1 MCGLSFFEGVSH
13 DTNAAPVEVFSLGSR
28 IPHCWDNRSM
38 GTSRCRRFAVVLAL
52 GAACGRSGERRY
64 PLMGV
69 VQELQPETGK
79 VVVSHGDIPGFMP
92 AMIMP
97 FAVAGGGGGLQPGD
111 LIEADLVVSDTDSRL
126 ERVVVKQHGLAVAA
140 PQHAGPPV
148 RIGAPLPDFVL
159 TNQDG
164 NRISMQQYHGR
175 ALVVTFIYTRC
186 PIPEFC
192 PHLMRAFSQLEAA
205 IAKDALLLKNTHL
218 LTVSFDPE
226 HDTPEVLRRYAE
238 PFVRA
243 PGANRFAHW
252 ELATG
257 TKQQVK
263 EVAEFFGLS
272 YWGEGKDVA
281 HSLRTGI
288 VGPDGTLRKV
298 YEDNDWTTDDALAAL
313 RAALE
318 ERK

>member
-1 MCGLSFFEGVSH
+1 M
-13 DTNAAPVEVFSLGSR
+13 
-28 IPHCWDNRSM
+28 
-38 GTSRCRRFAVVLAL
+38 AVALAL
-52 GAACGRSGERRY
+52 GGAACGRSTERRY

-97 FAVAGGGGGLQPGD
+97 FTVAGGASDLRPGD
-111 LIEADLVVSDTDSRL
+111 LIEAVLVVGDTDSKL
-126 ERVVVKQHGLAVAA
+126 EHVVVKQRGLAVAA
-140 PQHAGPPV
+140 PQHAGPPAQ
-148 RIGAPLPDFVL
+148 IGAPLPDFAL
-159 TNQDG
+159 INQDG
-164 NRISMQQYHGR
+164 RRISMKQYRGR
-175 ALVVTFIYTRC
+175 ALAVTFVYTRC

-192 PHLMRAFSQLEAA
+192 PYLMRAFSQLEAA
-205 IAKDALLLKNTHL
+205 IAKDPQLWKNTHL

-243 PGANRFAHW
+243 RGANRFAHW

-257 TKQQVK
+257 TQ
-263 EVAEFFGLS
+263 AA
-272 YWGEGKDVA
+272 GEGRGGV
-281 HSLRTGI
+281 LRPRRTGARARTSPI
-288 VGPDGTLRKV
+288 RSEPVSLGPAARLLKV
-298 YEDNDWTTDDALAAL
+298 YEDNDWTTDDALASL
-313 RAALE
+313 REAVE

>member
-1 MCGLSFFEGVSH
+1 MTTRLCL
-13 DTNAAPVEVFSLGSR
+13 LL
-28 IPHCWDNRSM
+28 
-38 GTSRCRRFAVVLAL
+38 AVALAL
-52 GAACGRSGERRY
+52 GGAACGRSTERRY

-97 FAVAGGGGGLQPGD
+97 FTVAGGASDLRPGD
-111 LIEADLVVSDTDSRL
+111 LIEAVLVVGDTDSKL
-126 ERVVVKQHGLAVAA
+126 EHVVVKQRGLAVAA
-140 PQHAGPPV
+140 PQHAGPPAQ
-148 RIGAPLPDFVL
+148 IGAPLPDFAL
-159 TNQDG
+159 INQDG
-164 NRISMQQYHGR
+164 RRISMKQYRGR
-175 ALVVTFIYTRC
+175 ALAVTFVYTRC

-192 PHLMRAFSQLEAA
+192 PYLMRAFSQLEAA
-205 IAKDALLLKNTHL
+205 IAKDPQLWKNTHL

-243 PGANRFAHW
+243 RGANRFAHW

-263 EVAEFFGLS
+263 DVAEFFGLS
-272 YWGEGKDVA
+272 YWGEGKDIA

-288 VGPDGTLRKV
+288 VGPGGTLLKV
-298 YEDNDWTTDDALAAL
+298 YEDNDWTTDDALASL
-313 RAALE
+313 REAVE